1 MPQIPS
7 GYRPFIVTSPTNT
20 YCRHNFA
27 AQIRKEFARNGVHNV
42 DIRSQIART
51 LSDNRDNAM
60 SLMKEVLN
68 KRPLPD
74 GVVEMQDSFRVT
86 DGALISVLMGQ
97 FYNPKEIRETARLT
111 LIKDLSELGYDMALM
126 MPDPEE
132 YEPVDEDFLPKA
144 GTAGIKEGRHIF
156 VDTPVD
162 LANTVFPRDHFT
174 QIGKALLINPDYY
187 GQDSIGLKNWAKEL
201 TVKNTTVGHGGECVI
216 GDEVA
221 FLCPSYLPPDI
232 TDLTNEPQKTF
243 DRMIKEDIDH
253 KELLLSLC
261 GIQSY
266 VVPHSWS
273 SAFPP
278 EMLDL
283 AGAQKPILIPMDHAD
298 MALLYLFRDK
308 ALFTLE
314 SYYLNNKDLLDRI
327 VEEVRPDIFDTL
339 PDEDGLPA
347 NSLPL
352 PDGGVFMDKAASGS
366 INKLRGLGI
375 RVETTS
381 RPFGEWAWGSGGGIH
396 CATNE
401 IWLPEQLS

>member
-1 MPQIPS
+1 MARIPS
-7 GYRPFIVTSPTNT
+7 GYRPYIVTSPTNT
-20 YCRHNFA
+20 YCRRNFA
-27 AQIRKEFARNGVHNV
+27 AQIRKEFARNGIHNV

-51 LSDNRDNAM
+51 LSANRDNAM
-60 SLMKEVLN
+60 SLMKEVLS

-74 GVVEMQDSFRVT
+74 GVVETQDSFRVT

-97 FYNPKEIRETARLT
+97 FYNPKELRETARLT
-111 LIKDLSELGYDMALM
+111 LIRDLSELGYDMALM

-144 GTAGIKEGRHIF
+144 DTAGIKEDRHIF
-156 VDTPVD
+156 VDTPID
-162 LANTVFPRDHFT
+162 LANTLFPRDHFT
-174 QIGKALLINPDYY
+174 QIGKTLFLNPNYY
-187 GQDSIGLKNWAKEL
+187 GQDVLGLKNWAKGL
-201 TVKNTTVGHGGECVI
+201 TIKQTTLGHGGECVI
-216 GDEVA
+216 GDAAA

-232 TDLTNEPQKTF
+232 SNLSNKPQEVF
-243 DRMIKEDIDH
+243 DRMIEEDIEH
-253 KELLLSLC
+253 KMLVLHLC
-261 GIQSY
+261 GIRSFA
-266 VVPHSWS
+266 VPHTWS

-283 AGAQKPILIPMDHAD
+283 VGAQKPILIPMDHAD
-298 MALLYLFRDK
+298 MSLLYLSRDK

-314 SYYLNNKDLLDRI
+314 SYYREHKDLLDRI
-327 VEEVRPDIFDTL
+327 VEEVSPDIFDTL

-352 PDGGVFMDKAASGS
+352 PDGGVFMDKAAGGS
-366 INKLRGLGI
+366 INKLRSLGI

-401 IWLPEQLS
+401 IWLPN